1 MHLCPVFAV
10 HGLAEEKNIAGHA
23 AGEGLQEQSLR
34 NKWFFSFNAGLVP
47 S

>member
-1 MHLCPVFAV
+1 MHAPVSCGV

-23 AGEGLQEQSLR
+23 AGEGLQEQALR